1 MAQAAKTLMS
11 DRPDSSIPDGAIA
24 VGLCTYKR
32 PDGLAR
38 ALDHIALT
46 IANLNRPVS
55 IIVVNNDADD
65 KRAEPLTAAFSA
77 RTGVKIYFETE
88 PTPGI
93 SAARDAIFARADAIG
108 VRWLAMM
115 DDDEWPTPGW
125 LYELLATQARTKASV
140 VGGPVEPVFPEG
152 KDDLKRLARYWTVAP
167 QLLDGR
173 PFVFCTCN
181 FVIDLEALRDRPRPL
196 FDPAFGLSGGGDTVF
211 FRSLFYSGL
220 QMAWA
225 PQAIMKEEVPPSRAS
240 VAWLRTRRFRGGN
253 HAVQWETRDAGAART
268 AAKTLAL
275 VARLAFYPLLRREPE
290 SPMTGWLLECDK
302 VRGRIASHLGTLVV
316 EYARPGQP
324 PTKACR

>member
-1 MAQAAKTLMS
+1 MGQAATTLTS
-11 DRPDSSIPDGAIA
+11 DLPDGAIA

-38 ALDHIALT
+38 ALDHIALS
-46 IANLNRPVS
+46 IADLGRPVS
-55 IIVVNNDADD
+55 IIVVNNDANDQ
-65 KRAEPLTAAFSA
+65 KAEPVATAFSA
-77 RTGVKIYFETE
+77 RTGITVHFETE

-93 SAARDAIFARADAIG
+93 SAARDAIFARADRLG

-115 DDDEWPTPGW
+115 DDDEWPTPQW
-125 LYELLATQARTKASV
+125 LRQLLATQARTGASV
-140 VGGPVEPVFPEG
+140 VGGPVEPVFPDGQEQ
-152 KDDLKRLARYWTVAP
+152 LQRIARYWSVVP
-167 QLLDGR
+167 QLLDGK

-181 FVIDLEALRDRPRPL
+181 FLIDLEALRGRPRPL

-211 FRSLFYSGL
+211 FRGLFYDGL

-225 PQAIMKEEVPPSRAS
+225 ADAIMQEEVPPSRAS

-253 HAVQWETRDAGAART
+253 HAVHWETRDTGAART
-268 AAKTLAL
+268 AAKTLGL
-275 VARLAFYPLLRREPE
+275 IARLAIYPLLRREPD
-290 SPMTGWLLECDK
+290 SVMLGWLLESDK

-324 PTKACR
+324 ATKACR

>member
-1 MAQAAKTLMS
+1 MGQAATTLTS
-11 DRPDSSIPDGAIA
+11 DLPDGAIA

-38 ALDHIALT
+38 ALDHIALS
-46 IANLNRPVS
+46 IADLGRPVS
-55 IIVVNNDADD
+55 IIVVNNDANDQ
-65 KRAEPLTAAFSA
+65 KAEPVVKAFST
-77 RTGVKIYFETE
+77 RTGVTVHFETE

-93 SAARDAIFARADAIG
+93 SAARDAIFARADQLG

-115 DDDEWPTPGW
+115 DDDEWPTPQW
-125 LYELLATQARTKASV
+125 LRELLATQARTSASV

-152 KDDLKRLARYWTVAP
+152 QEQLNRLARYWSVVP
-167 QLLDGR
+167 QLLDGK

-181 FVIDLEALRDRPRPL
+181 FLIDLDALRGRPRPL

-211 FRSLFYSGL
+211 FRSLFYDGL

-225 PQAIMKEEVPPSRAS
+225 SDAVMQEEVPPSRAS

-268 AAKTLAL
+268 AAKTLGL
-275 VARLAFYPLLRREPE
+275 IARLAIYPLLRREPD
-290 SPMTGWLLECDK
+290 SVMLGWLLESDK

-324 PTKACR
+324 ATKACR

>member
-1 MAQAAKTLMS
+1 MANATTTLRG
-11 DRPDSSIPDGAIA
+11 DLPDGAIA

-38 ALDHIALT
+38 ALDHIALS
-46 IANLNRPVS
+46 IAHLNQPVS
-55 IIVVNNDADD
+55 IIVVNNDPDD
-65 KRAEPLTAAFSA
+65 QKVEPLVRAFST
-77 RTGVKIYFETE
+77 RTGVAVHLETE

-93 SAARDAIFARADAIG
+93 SAARDAIFARADQVG

-115 DDDEWPTPGW
+115 DDDEWPTPAW
-125 LYELLATQARTKASV
+125 LHELLTTQMETKASV

-152 KDDLKRLARYWTVAP
+152 QDQLKRLARYWSVAP

-181 FVIDLEALRDRPRPL
+181 FLIDLEALRDRPRPL

-220 QMAWA
+220 AMAWA
-225 PQAIMKEEVPPSRAS
+225 PQAIMQEEVPPSRAS
-240 VAWLRTRRFRGGN
+240 VAWLRSRRFRGGN

-268 AAKTLAL
+268 AAKTLGL
-275 VARLAFYPLLRREPE
+275 IARLIIYPLLGREPD
-290 SPMTGWLLECDK
+290 SAMLGWLLESDK

-324 PTKACR
+324 ATKACR